1 MTPIGYAYP
10 HEIAGAFAY
19 LGSHEAE
26 YVTGAIFSI
35 DGAITT

>member
-1 MTPIGYAYP
+1 MTPIGFAYP

-19 LGSHEAE
+19 LGSREAD
-26 YVTGAIFSI
+26 YVTGAILSI